1 MSAFE
6 LTWINLK
13 KAWFDD
19 QDFRGEPEDE
29 PAYRANEDLEFKNFH
44 RRLDHLEDELGREP
58 TDEEAFGDYKDGLP
72 IDERPGWRGAPSDHD
87 HVNSPWPGS
96 SPSSV
101 FTPEE
106 LRPPGGGESPKE
118 RTDAPT
124 LDPNHIL
131 RLTRPQL
138 DKLIQDAKSEIKR
151 RGTKKANK
159 NVAVVDSPVKGM
171 ANANEWVKHN
181 PWMGE

>member
-6 LTWINLK
+6 LTWFNLK
-13 KAWFDD
+13 KAWYDNE
-19 QDFRGEPEDE
+19 DFRGDPEDE
-29 PAYRANEDLEFKNFH
+29 EAH
-44 RRLDHLEDELGREP
+44 RRGEDEEHQNWLDSQVHPSQWDENRIDDVPKDTEYPGRE
-58 TDEEAFGDYKDGLP
+58 
-72 IDERPGWRGAPSDHD
+72 
-87 HVNSPWPGS
+87 
-96 SPSSV
+96 
-101 FTPEE
+101 
-106 LRPPGGGESPKE
+106 
-118 RTDAPT
+118 DAPT

-131 RLTRPQL
+131 RLTRSQL

-171 ANANEWVKHN
+171 ANANEWIKHN